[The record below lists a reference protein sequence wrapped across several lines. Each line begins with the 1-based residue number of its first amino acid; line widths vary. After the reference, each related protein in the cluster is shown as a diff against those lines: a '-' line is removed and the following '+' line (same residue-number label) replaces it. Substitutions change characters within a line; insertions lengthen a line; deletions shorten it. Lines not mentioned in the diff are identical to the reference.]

1 MSYLERYL
9 SYVPFEDTRKSIRST
24 ADKILKI
31 DLAAGFRKRVFNELL
46 LGEVQSGKTSH
57 MFGVMAAAIDAGFY
71 HFLLVTSDNTKLQN
85 QTFTR
90 ALESFQEGISICD
103 ENDTLRF
110 RTNRTLPSLVI
121 LKKNSR
127 ILKKWRNEFLDSQRL
142 KDSPI
147 FIIDDEADAGSL
159 NTKVNKDEF
168 SAINSNL
175 RAIRDDAN
183 SCIYMQVTA
192 TPQAVLLQSLESD
205 FRPDAVTYFEP
216 GEAYVGGNFFF
227 AKPDSFCIREIE
239 ETEIDDNKEEY
250 AEITEGLATAVRH
263 FLLVSAETNLLG
275 KDTCSALIHPSVR
288 IKEHNLI
295 ASKIRAHLNDILSNI
310 DDEIQRKAFEEVWF
324 DIRSSK
330 PDFPSFNKIYSGVRD
345 LLFDMKVNVITLNS
359 ESDASQSI
367 TKGFNIVIG
376 GNTLG
381 RGVTFPYLQTVYYS
395 RTAKVPQ
402 ADTFW
407 QHCRMFGYD
416 RDRSSIRLYMPSFVH
431 KLFQELN
438 SSQNALVKQIRNKGF
453 DDTHLLYVN
462 GIRPT
467 RKNVIDSQKLQLLVG
482 GVNYF
487 ASYPQNLD
495 LEKLD
500 QVMSEFSDSESM
512 YHVDISILKQILN
525 LVDSRC
531 QEDWQSKN
539 FVNALDA
546 LEKLDE
552 FENQRALLLVK
563 RNRAISAGTG
573 TMLSANDRITIQK
586 YLDKIVFVMYR
597 LTGEKRLGWNEKP
610 LWMPSITLPEGYTFF
625 KM

>member
-1 MSYLERYL
+1 MSYLEKYL
-9 SYVPFEDTRKSIRST
+9 SSVPFEDTKKSIQDT
-24 ADKILKI
+24 ANKILKK
-31 DLAAGFRKRVFNELL
+31 DLLAGFKKKFFNELL

-90 ALESFQEGISICD
+90 ALESFQEGVSVCG

-110 RTNRTLPSLVI
+110 KKNMTLPSLVI
-121 LKKNSR
+121 LKKNSK

-159 NTKVNKDEF
+159 NTKVNKDEY
-168 SAINSNL
+168 SAINMNL

-192 TPQAVLLQSLESD
+192 TPQAVMLQSLESD

-227 AKPDSFCIREIE
+227 AKPDSFCIREIDE
-239 ETEIDDNKEEY
+239 SEIDDNKEEN

-263 FLLVSAETNLLG
+263 FLLVASETSLLG
-275 KDTCSALIHPSVR
+275 KDTCSALVHPSVR

-295 ASKIRAHLNDILSNI
+295 ALKIRAHLNDILLNI
-310 DDEIQRKAFEEVWF
+310 DDDIQQKAFEDVWR

-330 PDFPSFNKIYSGVRD
+330 PDFPSFNKIYSSVRD
-345 LLFDMKVNVITLNS
+345 LLFDMRVNVITLNS
-359 ESDASQSI
+359 ESDASQTI

-381 RGVTFPYLQTVYYS
+381 RGVTFPHLQTVYYS
-395 RTAKVPQ
+395 RTARVPQ

-416 RDRSSIRLYMPSFVH
+416 RDRSSIRLYMPPFVH

-438 SSQNALVKQIRNKGF
+438 SSQNALVRQIRNNGL
-453 DDTHLLYVN
+453 DDTHLLYMN

-467 RKNVIDSQKLQLLVG
+467 RKNVIDAQKLQLLVG

-487 ASYPQNLD
+487 ASYPQNKD
-495 LEKLD
+495 LMLLD
-500 QVMSEFSDSESM
+500 QIMSGFPDSEKM
-512 YHVDISILKQILN
+512 YQVDISLLKQILN
-525 LVDSRC
+525 LIDSAC

-539 FVNALDA
+539 FVNALDSLA
-546 LEKLDE
+546 KMDE
-552 FENQRALLLVK
+552 FENKKALLLVK
-563 RNRAISAGTG
+563 RNRAISSGTG
-573 TMLSANDRITIQK
+573 TMLSANDRLIIQK
-586 YLDKIVFVMYR
+586 HLDKIVFVMYR
-597 LTGEKRLGWNEKP
+597 LTGARNLGWNGTP
-610 LWMPSITLPEGYTFF
+610 LWMPAITLPDGYTFF

>member
-1 MSYLERYL
+1 MNYLDRYL
-9 SYVPFEDTRKSIRST
+9 SSVPFEDTRKSIRDT
-24 ADKILKI
+24 ADKILRK
-31 DLAAGFRKRVFNELL
+31 DLATGFKKKFFNELL

-90 ALESFQEGISICD
+90 ALESFQEGVSVCD

-110 RTNRTLPSLVI
+110 KTNRTLPSLVI

-159 NTKVNKDEF
+159 NTKVNKDEY
-168 SAINSNL
+168 SAINASL

-183 SCIYMQVTA
+183 SCVYMQVTA

-227 AKPDSFCIREIE
+227 AKPDSFCIREIDE
-239 ETEIDDNKEEY
+239 SEIDDNKEEN

-263 FLLVSAETNLLG
+263 FLLVAAETSLSE

-295 ASKIRAHLNDILSNI
+295 ASKIRAHLNDILLNI
-310 DDEIQRKAFEEVWF
+310 DDQIQKKAFEDVWL

-330 PDFPSFNKIYSGVRD
+330 PDFPSFSKIYSSVRD

-438 SSQNALVKQIRNKGF
+438 SSQDALVRQIRNNGL
-453 DDTHLLYVN
+453 DDTHLLYMN

-467 RKNVIDSQKLQLLVG
+467 RKNVVDSQKLQLLVG

-487 ASYPQNLD
+487 ASYPQNAD
-495 LEKLD
+495 LKKLD
-500 QVMSEFSDSESM
+500 QLMSDYSDSDTM
-512 YHVDISILKQILN
+512 YQVDVSLLKQILS
-525 LVDSRC
+525 LIDSRS

-539 FVNALDA
+539 FTNALDS
-546 LEKLDE
+546 LTKMDE
-552 FENQRALLLVK
+552 FEGQKALLLIK
-563 RNRAISAGTG
+563 RDRAISAGTG
-573 TMLSANDRITIQK
+573 TMLSANDRLIIQK
-586 YLDKIVFVMYR
+586 HLDQIVFVMYR
-597 LTGEKRLGWNEKP
+597 LTGEKKLGWDGKP
-610 LWMPSITLPEGYTFF
+610 LWMPAITLPDGYTFF